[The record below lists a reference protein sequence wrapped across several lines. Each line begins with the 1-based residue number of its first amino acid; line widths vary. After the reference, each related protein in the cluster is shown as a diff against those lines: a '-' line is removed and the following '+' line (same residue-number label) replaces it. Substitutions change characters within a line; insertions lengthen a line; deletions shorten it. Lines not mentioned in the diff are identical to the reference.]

1 MVATVDSV
9 RHRGSRNRKRGAYR
23 AASLRRV
30 LMVAE
35 AAALLTLARILIRCL
50 PFRTLSRRAVAGGS
64 EKPDISPGQE
74 ATAARIRAAIRR
86 AASSWAV
93 CLPQALAANWML
105 RWRGIG
111 STLCLGVR
119 RDPHDGRMNSHAWLR
134 VGDSILIGGSQA
146 CNFVPV
152 AELPLRRQQGKVRT

>member
-1 MVATVDSV
+1 M
-9 RHRGSRNRKRGAYR
+9 
-23 AASLRRV
+23 RRR

-35 AAALLTLARILIRCL
+35 AVALLALARLLIRWL
-50 PFRTLSRRAVAGGS
+50 PFRTLSTRAVAGGPG
-64 EKPDISPGQE
+64 KPHISPRQE
-74 ATAARIRAAIRR
+74 ETAARIRATVRR

-119 RDPHDGRMNSHAWLR
+119 RDPMDGRMDSHAWLR
-134 VGDSILIGGSQA
+134 VGDSILIGGSQVRD
-146 CNFVPV
+146 FVPV
-152 AELPLRRQQGKVRT
+152 VEFPLRREPGNTRT